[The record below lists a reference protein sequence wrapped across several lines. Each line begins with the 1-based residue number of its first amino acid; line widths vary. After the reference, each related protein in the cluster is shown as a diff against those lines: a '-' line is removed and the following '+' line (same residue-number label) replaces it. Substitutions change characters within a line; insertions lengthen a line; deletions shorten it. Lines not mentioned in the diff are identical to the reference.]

1 MLGSNGRRRA
11 SSRAL
16 ITAVL
21 ACAWLAA
28 CSSAAVAADPPSFAF
43 QFGGP
48 GTGDGQFN
56 HTEGVAI
63 NAVSGDVYV
72 ADQRNNRVERF
83 DASGAYLGL
92 LGGVGAGNPEFGF
105 PQGIAVSPSGHVFV
119 AEYLS
124 DRVQEF
130 SASGAYVGQFG
141 SSGAGNGQFLRP
153 EGVAVDPA
161 SGDIYVVDGG
171 NHRVQRFSA
180 TGDYLSQFGGSG
192 SGPGQFNLPFAI
204 AVDPADGDVYVTDA
218 NNNRVQKF
226 DAAGNYLSRFD
237 NGGLEFPDGVA
248 VDPITHHVYVADG
261 NHNRVQEFDADGTV
275 VSQFGSAGTGE
286 GQFDDPAFMAV
297 APATGNLYVADYNNS
312 RVQVFTPPP
321 PVCADQAAS
330 VLHNGTLLVTLS
342 CTNPAARTQTLAIV
356 DQPAH
361 GTLGTVSPTSNTAA
375 TVVYTPDAGYAGP
388 DSFTFRSA
396 GTHVSNTATVSL
408 TVAAGDLPR
417 CQDGAKSLPA
427 GGSASLTLSCSAPG
441 DPLTLAIVDPPAHGD
456 LGTIDQATGAV
467 TYTPDAGFSGSD
479 EFTFHATS
487 SSGTSAAATF
497 TLDVT
502 SPPTCDAQSVA
513 VVHNAATDIT
523 LHCNNPSALT
533 QTLAIVG
540 QPAHGTLS
548 NFTPVNST
556 SATVRYTPAL
566 GYAGA
571 DSFTFRS
578 AGTLQTSNTAT
589 VSLTVAPGDR
599 PTCGDGA
606 KDVGGGSSADLALS
620 CSAAGDPFT
629 IDKVDLPEHG
639 ELGTIDP
646 VTHVVRYTPD
656 VGYDGPD
663 EFTFHATSGSGTSV
677 DATYTITVTPLA
689 CDDQA
694 ALPVA
699 HNGSLVVTLSC
710 TDQPSGT
717 QALEIVGDP
726 EHGTLSEFNAGSATA
741 TVRYTPDAG
750 YAGADS
756 FTFHSQGTL
765 ASNTAKITLDVEPG
779 VQPTCQ
785 AAATTL
791 TAGGSANLVLS
802 CVAGGDPRTIAL
814 VTGAAHGTLGPIDQ
828 ATGAVTY
835 TPTAGYSGPDQF
847 TFRATSGSGTSAAAQ
862 YSLTVTP
869 PLQSSPPPV
878 IPGRDAKVKCK
889 LTKPNLGTLKV
900 KKCTVSFTVPTTS
913 RVARLTLTRK
923 GKTYAKL
930 RKTVHGGRV
939 VLTLHPKARL
949 KTGKYVVTLAVTSS
963 TGKTTRT
970 VRRIK
975 LR

>member
-1 MLGSNGRRRA
+1 M
-11 SSRAL
+11 
-16 ITAVL
+16 
-21 ACAWLAA
+21 
-28 CSSAAVAADPPSFAF
+28 
-43 QFGGP
+43 
-48 GTGDGQFN
+48 
-56 HTEGVAI
+56 
-63 NAVSGDVYV
+63 
-72 ADQRNNRVERF
+72 
-83 DASGAYLGL
+83 
-92 LGGVGAGNPEFGF
+92 
-105 PQGIAVSPSGHVFV
+105 
-119 AEYLS
+119 
-124 DRVQEF
+124 
-130 SASGAYVGQFG
+130 
-141 SSGAGNGQFLRP
+141 
-153 EGVAVDPA
+153 
-161 SGDIYVVDGG
+161 
-171 NHRVQRFSA
+171 
-180 TGDYLSQFGGSG
+180 
-192 SGPGQFNLPFAI
+192 
-204 AVDPADGDVYVTDA
+204 
-218 NNNRVQKF
+218 
-226 DAAGNYLSRFD
+226 
-237 NGGLEFPDGVA
+237 
-248 VDPITHHVYVADG
+248 
-261 NHNRVQEFDADGTV
+261 
-275 VSQFGSAGTGE
+275 
-286 GQFDDPAFMAV
+286 
-297 APATGNLYVADYNNS
+297 
-312 RVQVFTPPP
+312 TP
-321 PVCADQAAS
+321 
-330 VLHNGTLLVTLS
+330 
-342 CTNPAARTQTLAIV
+342 
-356 DQPAH
+356 
-361 GTLGTVSPTSNTAA
+361 
-375 TVVYTPDAGYAGP
+375 
-388 DSFTFRSA
+388 
-396 GTHVSNTATVSL
+396 
-408 TVAAGDLPR
+408 
-417 CQDGAKSLPA
+417 
-427 GGSASLTLSCSAPG
+427 
-441 DPLTLAIVDPPAHGD
+441 
-456 LGTIDQATGAV
+456 
-467 TYTPDAGFSGSD
+467 
-479 EFTFHATS
+479 
-487 SSGTSAAATF
+487 
-497 TLDVT
+497 
-502 SPPTCDAQSVA
+502 PPTCDAQSVA
-513 VVHNAATDIT
+513 VAHNAAADIT
-523 LHCNNPSALT
+523 LHCSNPSALT
-533 QTLAIVG
+533 QTLAIVA
-540 QPAHGTLS
+540 QPAHGTLTQ
-548 NFTPVNST
+548 FTPVNST
-556 SATVRYTPAL
+556 TATVRYTPAL
-566 GYAGA
+566 GHAGA